1 MGFWSSVG
9 SFFSGVGK
17 AIGAVVGAAVDGVKW
32 AVNKVGQL
40 FSNNENVSTIVS
52 RQESYDRETSTAE
65 QTRRVNQHLEEYK
78 NDVASRSEEIENR
91 IADDCEKMFD
101 TLSDILDNINDQE
114 IAQGITIKIDSRQL
128 QRESRKLL
136 RSIRGSIKK
145 EVMPNISIGNSKCLQ
160 ILEMNAGSAKKTA
173 MKKFVDDS
181 ITNAIKS
188 LENNL
193 KEGLKDAIENANDML
208 DNKFVQ
214 VESIAKSSLEVLN
227 TLKENTNANKKEQTQ
242 IELAKKLSL
251 NQYALQMIKSYK

>member
-1 MGFWSSVG
+1 
-9 SFFSGVGK
+9 
-17 AIGAVVGAAVDGVKW
+17 
-32 AVNKVGQL
+32 
-40 FSNNENVSTIVS
+40 
-52 RQESYDRETSTAE
+52 
-65 QTRRVNQHLEEYK
+65 
-78 NDVASRSEEIENR
+78 
-91 IADDCEKMFD
+91 
-101 TLSDILDNINDQE
+101 
-114 IAQGITIKIDSRQL
+114 
-128 QRESRKLL
+128 
-136 RSIRGSIKK
+136 
-145 EVMPNISIGNSKCLQ
+145 
-160 ILEMNAGSAKKTA
+160 
-173 MKKFVDDS
+173 MKKFVDDG